1 MSGRTRISPRQLEA
15 FRAFME
21 VGSVTGAAE
30 RLHLSQS
37 AVSKILSGLEYAVG
51 YPLFLREKKRL
62 LPTREARLLQKE
74 VDRIFRSLEEL
85 GGFVR
90 DLRNLEQGE
99 LSIVATPSIGETI
112 LPEVLSTF
120 VAKHPRI
127 RIAFEIRNSDVVN
140 QRITDQHADLG
151 FSMVPFDHPSVTSEV
166 LFHVPACCAL
176 PGGHSLAARRTLRA
190 EDLRDEPFI
199 SFLPGSRMRHL
210 VDAVFEQRQI
220 GRVLRHEVYASLDAI
235 VLVRKGMGVAIVDPL
250 TAARHMGKELV
261 QRPFD
266 PQIDYTFR
274 AMRPR
279 FRDAS
284 RMADAFMDELRAT
297 LQRMAT
303 AGSFKGLTVPR

>member
-37 AVSKILSGLEYAVG
+37 AVSKILSGLEYSVG

-99 LSIVATPSIGETI
+99 LSILATPPIGETI
-112 LPEVLSTF
+112 LPEVMARF
-120 VAKHPRI
+120 VETHPRI
-127 RIAFEIRNSDVVN
+127 RVTFEIRSSDVVN
-140 QRITDQHADLG
+140 QRIADQHADLG
-151 FSMVPFDHPSVTSEV
+151 FSMVPFDHPSVHSEV

-176 PGGHSLAARRTLRA
+176 PGGHRLASRRAIRA

-199 SFLPGSRMRHL
+199 SFLAGSRMRHL

-220 GRVLRHEVYASLDAI
+220 GRVMRHEVYASLDAL

-250 TAARHMGKELV
+250 TAARHVGRELAM
-261 QRPFD
+261 RPFE
-266 PQIDYTFR
+266 PQIDYTFK

-284 RMADAFMDELRAT
+284 RLADAFMDELRAA
-297 LQRMAT
+297 LQRMAPD
-303 AGSFKGLTVPR
+303 GPFKGLVLPR

>member
-37 AVSKILSGLEYAVG
+37 AVSKILSGLEYSVG

-99 LSIVATPSIGETI
+99 LSILTTAPIGETI
-112 LPEVLSTF
+112 LPDVIAGFLG
-120 VAKHPRI
+120 KHPQI
-127 RIAFEIRNSDVVN
+127 RLSFEIRSSDVVN
-140 QRITDQHADLG
+140 QRISDQHADLG
-151 FSMVPFDHPSVTSEV
+151 FSMVPFDHPSVASEV

-176 PGGHSLAARRTLRA
+176 PGGHALASRKRISA

-199 SFLPGSRMRHL
+199 SFLAGSRMRHL

-220 GRVLRHEVYASLDAI
+220 SRAMRHEVYASQDAI
-235 VLVRKGMGVAIVDPL
+235 VLVRKGLGVAIVDPL
-250 TAARHMGKELV
+250 TAARQAGKDLV
-261 QRPFD
+261 MRPFE
-266 PQIDYTFR
+266 PQIDYTFK

-284 RMADAFMDELRAT
+284 RLADAFMDELRAS
-297 LQRMAT
+297 LQRMA
-303 AGSFKGLTVPR
+303 ADGPFKGLVLPR